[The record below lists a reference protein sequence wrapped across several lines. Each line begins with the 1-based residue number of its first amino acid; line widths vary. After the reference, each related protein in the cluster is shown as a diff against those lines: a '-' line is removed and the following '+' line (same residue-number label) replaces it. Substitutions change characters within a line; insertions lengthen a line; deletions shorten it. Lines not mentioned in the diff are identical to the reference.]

1 MTKAKKTT
9 GLTGKEAIKALEKHG
24 YNELKKKISFTGL
37 VVFLRQFASF
47 IVWILVAAA
56 VISYGIGEVINF
68 WVINFIIVFVVV
80 MGFLQEFKAE
90 RAMEALKRIVKPIAT
105 VIRDGHLMS
114 IEAREV
120 VPGDI
125 LSLEIGDDI
134 PADAEVI
141 EETGL
146 KTDESTL
153 TGESISV
160 EKKKGQT
167 IFAGTQIVNGKCTA
181 RVTATGM
188 KTELGNIAALIQ
200 EKEEPTP
207 LQIQMSQLGKFL
219 AIIALGVSV
228 VILGIGVFRGASPV
242 EMLIV
247 ALALAVAAVPEGL
260 PLTMTLA
267 LSFGMNKMAKKNVV
281 IRRMMAVETLGSTTM
296 ICSDKTGTL
305 TKNEMTVQK
314 VYVNGMDIAVSGV
327 GYKPQGFF
335 QFNGKAIKKSPE
347 LADLFRVGIL
357 CNNANLLEIGRR
369 WAPVGDPTEV
379 ALITLGGKA
388 GFKKDKLDKQ
398 YKRVQEILFSSAR
411 KMMTTIHQHG
421 DGFLIAS
428 KGAPEEILEHCK
440 YFQVNGKRHKLT
452 PKDKKLILEKNNQF
466 ARKALRVLGIAM
478 KTSSRKIIPDKN
490 LKEGLIF

>member
-1 MTKAKKTT
+1 MPKPKRTT

-37 VVFLRQFASF
+37 AVFLRQFANF

-80 MGFLQEFKAE
+80 MGFLQEYKAE
-90 RAMEALKRIVKPIAT
+90 RAMEALKRIVKPVTT
-105 VIRDGHLMS
+105 VIRDGYLMT

-141 EETGL
+141 EETAL

-153 TGESISV
+153 TGESVSV
-160 EKKKGQT
+160 EKEKGQT

-207 LQIQMSQLGKFL
+207 LQMRMSQLGKFL

-228 VILGIGVFRGASPV
+228 VILGIGVFRGASLL

-267 LSFGMNKMAKKNVV
+267 LSFGMNKMAKK
-281 IRRMMAVETLGSTTM
+281 MLS
-296 ICSDKTGTL
+296 
-305 TKNEMTVQK
+305 
-314 VYVNGMDIAVSGV
+314 Y
-327 GYKPQGFF
+327 
-335 QFNGKAIKKSPE
+335 
-347 LADLFRVGIL
+347 
-357 CNNANLLEIGRR
+357 
-369 WAPVGDPTEV
+369 
-379 ALITLGGKA
+379 
-388 GFKKDKLDKQ
+388 
-398 YKRVQEILFSSAR
+398 
-411 KMMTTIHQHG
+411 
-421 DGFLIAS
+421 
-428 KGAPEEILEHCK
+428 GA
-440 YFQVNGKRHKLT
+440 
-452 PKDKKLILEKNNQF
+452 
-466 ARKALRVLGIAM
+466 
-478 KTSSRKIIPDKN
+478 
-490 LKEGLIF
+490 